1 MSTGTAHIPETGSPT
16 RSDRRT
22 AWLIVLA
29 VVATLSVAFALLLSY
44 AVTQQNGADLTSAQG
59 WALVTLVSL
68 VPGFLVAATV
78 WFIWWP
84 PASRAPWLL
93 LLAPLCVAVV
103 MAGVA
108 GAAVLGGRAYDE
120 DRATIAAACTAH
132 DVDVLT
138 GFGIYGGEFGG
149 AQGSTDGTCG
159 AWLIFPGE
167 DGRGVMT
174 AVTAGMEADG
184 WFTTDT
190 AWNSKTFTR
199 GSEVVHVTHQRS
211 SEGSTGIL
219 VTAVDPR

>member
-1 MSTGTAHIPETGSPT
+1 
-16 RSDRRT
+16 
-22 AWLIVLA
+22 
-29 VVATLSVAFALLLSY
+29 
-44 AVTQQNGADLTSAQG
+44 
-59 WALVTLVSL
+59 
-68 VPGFLVAATV
+68 V

-211 SEGSTGIL
+211 SEGSTAIL